1 MSQLD
6 RVTPASITLAS
17 GCEIASPGE
26 RMHRFCVAEY
36 DYYDAIPSPRSP
48 DVATHLNAY
57 RKMEPFTGGAGP
69 ATGAFYASLDDAGKA
84 TLRDRA
90 RLPA

>member
-1 MSQLD
+1 
-6 RVTPASITLAS
+6 
-17 GCEIASPGE
+17 
-26 RMHRFCVAEY
+26 
-36 DYYDAIPSPRSP
+36 
-48 DVATHLNAY
+48 
-57 RKMEPFTGGAGP
+57 MEPFTGGAGP